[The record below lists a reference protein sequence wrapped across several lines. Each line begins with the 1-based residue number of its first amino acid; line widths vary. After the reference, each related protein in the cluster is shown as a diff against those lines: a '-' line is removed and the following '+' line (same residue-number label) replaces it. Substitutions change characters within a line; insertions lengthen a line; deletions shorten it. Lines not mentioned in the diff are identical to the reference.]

1 MHKKRLVIT
10 GVGVVSPIGIG
21 KDQFW
26 HSLWEGQAGFR
37 PISLFDASDLKVGVA
52 GEISDFNP
60 QEILG
65 KKGLID
71 LDRATTLLLSS
82 AKFCLQDSQIELTNI
97 NSVITGICVGTTFGS
112 LNSLSEFDEQSLQ
125 EGPNFVNA
133 SRFPNTV
140 INSPASRLAIRYGVK
155 GPNATVSTGFCASLD
170 ALEYAVDMIN
180 SGRAERIIVGGLE
193 EMCVQTFLGFYRLG
207 YLSGLKNNYEP
218 VSCPFDKRRDGIVFS
233 EGCGI
238 FMVEELD
245 AAVDRNAHIYAEI
258 LGIGSDF
265 DPFRLHKFN
274 PKASGMIEAMFSALE
289 DASIEAGEVDCIY
302 ANANSTPDG
311 DSVES
316 RAIKEVFQKQADKI
330 PVTAIKS
337 MTGES
342 FSAGGSFSLAGA
354 LGTLETG
361 LIPPIVNLEEADVK
375 CRLNFV
381 YDSARMDNVDKI
393 MINAFGPNGANS
405 ALVIGRY
412 SE

>member
-1 MHKKRLVIT
+1 
-10 GVGVVSPIGIG
+10 
-21 KDQFW
+21 
-26 HSLWEGQAGFR
+26 
-37 PISLFDASDLKVGVA
+37 
-52 GEISDFNP
+52 
-60 QEILG
+60 
-65 KKGLID
+65 
-71 LDRATTLLLSS
+71 
-82 AKFCLQDSQIELTNI
+82 
-97 NSVITGICVGTTFGS
+97 
-112 LNSLSEFDEQSLQ
+112 
-125 EGPNFVNA
+125 
-133 SRFPNTV
+133 
-140 INSPASRLAIRYGVK
+140 
-155 GPNATVSTGFCASLD
+155 
-170 ALEYAVDMIN
+170 
-180 SGRAERIIVGGLE
+180 
-193 EMCVQTFLGFYRLG
+193 
-207 YLSGLKNNYEP
+207 
-218 VSCPFDKRRDGIVFS
+218 
-233 EGCGI
+233 
-238 FMVEELD
+238 
-245 AAVDRNAHIYAEI
+245 
-258 LGIGSDF
+258 
-265 DPFRLHKFN
+265 
-274 PKASGMIEAMFSALE
+274 MIEAMFSALE